1 MQRILFLSEQP
12 MGLFNI
18 YGKVER
24 EIFAIFH
31 FSKFSLVVSY
41 VYRFSLKTKID

>member
-18 YGKVER
+18 YRKVED

-31 FSKFSLVVSY
+31 ISEFSLVVSF
-41 VYRFSLKTKID
+41 VYRISLKAKID